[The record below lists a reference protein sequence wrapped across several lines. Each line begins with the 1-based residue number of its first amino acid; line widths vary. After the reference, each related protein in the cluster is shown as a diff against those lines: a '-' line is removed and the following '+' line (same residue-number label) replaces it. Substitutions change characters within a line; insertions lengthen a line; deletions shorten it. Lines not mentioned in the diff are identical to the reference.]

1 MGHHHTAI
9 SGDANTIGDHDAATV
24 AENAVI
30 LYPSTPQEARPL
42 FTLPPDLPTFTGRDD
57 LLEALDGLLQPG
69 GQATVGIVSARGLA
83 GVGKSA
89 LAIHAAHRW
98 RDRFPDGVAWMDL
111 RAEAGASEA
120 LRHVAGLY
128 GYQGQAAQIDDVH
141 NLAVLV
147 RMILRDK
154 RVLWILDNAEGLSA
168 DELDCMLPGVPGP
181 VTVVTSRRAYPALER
196 LGQQLRVDVMGER
209 EALALLARLVGREER
224 EPYRRLAARLGHLP
238 LALDIAGRCMRDRG
252 WGPDEVLR
260 RLEEVAGRPTTLPL
274 PITGEPEDSVAQAF
288 TLSYDGLDVE
298 DQELFRALSPF
309 APTGFTP
316 RAVGVVLGRE
326 DVAGVE
332 AGLERLRAL
341 HLARRAAIAGRYD
354 QHPLLRDCALALA
367 ERAGEREHWAKWH
380 TRYFAARAD
389 LIGRQLGDPETAP
402 QAVAVATTDRGNLL
416 AAQQTSLAQGFWG
429 EAVSL
434 AYRLDDLFKRSGHWA
449 DRRRALEAGIEAAR
463 KGGLRPDEVGLAH
476 NLGLMAQGQGDY
488 AVAQQLYGEALDIAQ
503 QLGDRASVAVTLHNL
518 GMLAQNQ
525 GDHAEAR
532 RLHQQ
537 AARTFERLGD
547 RVGVARTLHQL
558 GNVAYQQGDYAEAR
572 RQYGVSIDIAQQL
585 GDHAG
590 VASTT
595 SQMGML
601 AYLHGKVKQA
611 RRLYEKSLAIR
622 KKMGDRKGIATNLHQ
637 LGVLAQDQGDNHEA
651 RRRFRE
657 YLDVVQQLGDY
668 ASIAQTLHQLGRLAE
683 EDGDLEEA
691 ERLFAESLFRLEAL
705 DSPDAPITRRSLERV
720 RGRMAG

>member
-1 MGHHHTAI
+1 MGQHHTTIA
-9 SGDANTIGDHDAATV
+9 GDADTIGDHDTAVV
-24 AENAVI
+24 AETTLLI
-30 LYPSTPQEARPL
+30 YPRTPQEARPP
-42 FTLPPDLPTFTGRDD
+42 FTLPPDLATFTGRDD

-69 GQATVGIVSARGLA
+69 EQATVGIVSARGTA

-98 RDRFPDGVAWMDL
+98 RDRFPDGVVWADL
-111 RAEAGASEA
+111 RTETGASDA

-128 GYQGQAAQIDDVH
+128 GYREQAAQIDDVH
-141 NLAVLV
+141 KLAGLV
-147 RMILRDK
+147 RTILRDK
-154 RVLWILDNAEGLSA
+154 RVLLVLDNADGLSA
-168 DELDCMLPGVPGP
+168 DELDCLLPGVPGP
-181 VTVVTSRRAYPALER
+181 VTVVTSRRAFPTLER
-196 LGQQLRVDVMGER
+196 LGRQLRVDVMGEEEG
-209 EALALLARLVGREER
+209 EALLGRLMGREER

-238 LALDIAGRCMRDRG
+238 LALDIAGRHMRDRG
-252 WGPDEVLR
+252 WGPDEMLR
-260 RLEEVAGRPTTLPL
+260 RLEEVTDRPAALALP
-274 PITGEPEDSVAQAF
+274 TAGEPEDSIAQAF
-288 TLSYDGLDVE
+288 TLSYDELGEE

-309 APTGFTP
+309 APAGFTP
-316 RAVGVVLGRE
+316 RAVGVVLGWE
-326 DVAGVE
+326 DVTSVG

-341 HLARRAAIAGRYD
+341 QLARRAAIAGRYD
-354 QHPLLRDCALALA
+354 QHPLLREYAMALA
-367 ERAGEREHWAKWH
+367 ERAAERERWARWH
-380 TRYFAARAD
+380 ARYFAARAD
-389 LIGRQLGDPETAP
+389 WSGQQLGDPETAP
-402 QAVAVATTDRGNLL
+402 QAVALATTERGNLL
-416 AAQQTSLAQGFWG
+416 AAQQTSLAQGLWG

-434 AYRLDDLFKRSGHWA
+434 AYQLDDLFKRSGHWA
-449 DRRRALEAGIEAAR
+449 DRRRALEAGIKAAR

-525 GDHAEAR
+525 GDYAEAR

-537 AARTFERLGD
+537 AASAFDRLDD

-572 RQYGVSIDIAQQL
+572 RQYGTSLDIAQQL

-601 AYLHGKVKQA
+601 AYLQGKVKQA

-637 LGVLAQDQGDNHEA
+637 LGVLAQDQGDTHEA
-651 RRRFRE
+651 RRRFGE
-657 YLDVVQQLGDY
+657 YLDMVQQLGDH

-683 EDGDLEEA
+683 QDGDLEDA
-691 ERLFAESLFRLEAL
+691 ERFFAGSLATLEAL
-705 DSPDAPITRRSLERV
+705 ESPDAAITRRSLERV
-720 RGRMAG
+720 RERMAG